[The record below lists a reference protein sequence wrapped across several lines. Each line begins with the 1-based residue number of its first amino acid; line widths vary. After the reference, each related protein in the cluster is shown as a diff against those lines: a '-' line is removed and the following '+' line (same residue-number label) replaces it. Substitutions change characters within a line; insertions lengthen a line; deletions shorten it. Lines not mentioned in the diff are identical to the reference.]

1 MLTTEAVEKVAH
13 LARLK
18 LSSNEIAAIQSELSV
33 VLENF
38 EQIAQVDTKDVR
50 PLVTPTD
57 MSQTLRPDVPEK
69 YEAEKLLAN
78 APEKSGQLFKVPPVV

>member
-1 MLTTEAVEKVAH
+1 MLTKEDVEKVAQ

-18 LSSNEIAAIQSELSV
+18 LSESEIAAIQVQLSA

-38 EQIAQVDTKDVR
+38 EQLSQVDTKDVR

-57 MSQTLRPDVPEK
+57 MSQTLRSDVAMKFDSEK
-69 YEAEKLLAN
+69 ILES
-78 APEKSGQLFKVPPVV
+78 APEKSGNLFKVPPVV